1 MRFSLIVVVVI
12 LVLTFIGVNQLL
24 FTVDTTEQAIVT
36 QFGQF
41 KRSELSPG
49 LKFKSPF
56 IEQVTRFSKRLLR
69 YDLSPTSLLTSDK
82 KNLIIDAYARYR
94 IVDPLK
100 TFQTVGDELGAD
112 ARIGSIISSELRKN
126 VASHSQQDII
136 ASTRAELM
144 ANITELAAIEANT
157 FGIEIIDVRI
167 KRADFPDEVAQSVFS
182 RMNAERNREATQFR
196 AEGSE
201 EELKIKAEADKQ
213 RAIILAEAGKQSQ
226 IIRGEGEAEAISIFA
241 EAYGRDPEFYYFTRT
256 LEAYGRALASDT
268 TVVLSADSD
277 LFRYLEDPAGEE

>member
-1 MRFSLIVVVVI
+1 MRLSLIFVVGI
-12 LVLTFIGVNQLL
+12 FVLAFVGANQLL
-24 FTVDTTEQAIVT
+24 FTVDITEQAIVT

-49 LKFKSPF
+49 LKVKSPF

-94 IVDPLK
+94 IIDPLK

-144 ANITELAAIEANT
+144 ANITELAAIEANN

-201 EELKIKAEADKQ
+201 EEIKIKAEADKQ

-241 EAYGRDPEFYYFTRT
+241 EAYGRDPEFYYFTRS
-256 LEAYGRALASDT
+256 LEAYGRALALDT